1 MKYPRINPRA
11 CIRLIFWSSHINNY
25 IVMNIFRRVKFRTPE
40 SIELEF
46 TLAGI
51 GNRAWALLID
61 YQVLGLT
68 IAMFMLVWTLVS
80 VQLTDFWIS
89 IFGTQTTL
97 WLLAIAFFV
106 LFAIY
111 AGYFVFFE
119 ALWQGQTPGKRFAKI
134 RVIRDDGK
142 PVGLPQAA
150 LRALLRPVD
159 EIFFIG
165 VFLIMLG
172 RNEKRLGDLVAGTIV
187 IQNQLPIASTK
198 IVISEQ
204 AKSFSSQ
211 LLEIAD
217 LSLMLPDDFAVI
229 SEYLRRRRAMSPKA
243 KKSVSLKLTEQV
255 KEIIHL
261 ENIPENITP
270 YVFLEAIYLAY
281 QEKNGQWGSRE

>member
-1 MKYPRINPRA
+1 M
-11 CIRLIFWSSHINNY
+11 H
-25 IVMNIFRRVKFRTPE
+25 IFRRVKFRTPE

-68 IAMFMLVWTLVS
+68 IAVFMVVWTMLS
-80 VQLTDFWIS
+80 TQLTDFWIS

-106 LFAIY
+106 IFAIY

-159 EIFFIG
+159 EILFIG

-172 RNEKRLGDLVAGTIV
+172 SKEKRLGDLVAGTIV
-187 IQNQLPIASTK
+187 IQNQLPIASTT
-198 IVISEQ
+198 IEVSDV
-204 AKSFSSQ
+204 AKSFSSE
-211 LLEIAD
+211 LLQVAD
-217 LSLMLPDDFAVI
+217 LSPMLPDDFAVI
-229 SEYLRRRRAMSPKA
+229 SEYLRRRVAMSAKA
-243 KKSVSLKLTEQV
+243 KGNLSLKLAEQV

-261 ENIPENITP
+261 ENIPPNISSDI
-270 YVFLEAIYLAY
+270 FLEAIYFAY
-281 QEKNGQWGSRE
+281 QEKNGEWGG

>member
-1 MKYPRINPRA
+1 M
-11 CIRLIFWSSHINNY
+11 H
-25 IVMNIFRRVKFRTPE
+25 IFRRVKFRTPE

-68 IAMFMLVWTLVS
+68 IAVFMVVWTMLS
-80 VQLTDFWIS
+80 TQLTDFWIS

-106 LFAIY
+106 IFAIY

-150 LRALLRPVD
+150 LRALLRPGD
-159 EIFFIG
+159 EILFSG

-172 RNEKRLGDLVAGTIV
+172 SKEKRLGDLVAGTIV
-187 IQNQLPIASTK
+187 IQNQ
-198 IVISEQ
+198 
-204 AKSFSSQ
+204 
-211 LLEIAD
+211 
-217 LSLMLPDDFAVI
+217 
-229 SEYLRRRRAMSPKA
+229 
-243 KKSVSLKLTEQV
+243 
-255 KEIIHL
+255 
-261 ENIPENITP
+261 
-270 YVFLEAIYLAY
+270 
-281 QEKNGQWGSRE
+281 

>member
-1 MKYPRINPRA
+1 MP
-11 CIRLIFWSSHINNY
+11 
-25 IVMNIFRRVKFRTPE
+25 IFRRVKFSTPE

-51 GNRAWALLID
+51 GNRTWALLID

-68 IAMFMLVWTLVS
+68 IAVFIIVWTTIS
-80 VQLTDFWIS
+80 IQLTDLWIS
-89 IFGTQTTL
+89 IFGSQTTQ

-106 LFAIY
+106 LFVIY
-111 AGYFVFFE
+111 SGYFVFFE

-159 EIFFIG
+159 DILFIG

-172 RNEKRLGDLVAGTIV
+172 SKEKRLGDIVAGTIV
-187 IQNQLPIASTK
+187 IQNQQPLASST
-198 IVISEQ
+198 IVISEPG
-204 AKSFSSQ
+204 KSYSKE
-211 LLEIAD
+211 LLETAD
-217 LSLMLPDDFAVI
+217 LSQMLPDDFAVI
-229 SEYLRRRRAMSPKA
+229 SEYLRRRVAMSAKA
-243 KKSVSLKLTEQV
+243 KTDLSLKLAKQV

-261 ENIPENITP
+261 ENIPSNTSADI
-270 YVFLEAIYLAY
+270 FLEAIYFAY
-281 QEKNGQWGSRE
+281 QEKNGQWGMGNGE

>member
-1 MKYPRINPRA
+1 M
-11 CIRLIFWSSHINNY
+11 H
-25 IVMNIFRRVKFRTPE
+25 IFRRVKFRTPE

-61 YQVLGLT
+61 YHVLGLT
-68 IAMFMLVWTLVS
+68 IAVFMVVWTMLS

-111 AGYFVFFE
+111 SGYFVFFE

-159 EIFFIG
+159 EILFIG

-172 RNEKRLGDLVAGTIV
+172 GKEKRLGDLVAGTIV
-187 IQNQLPIASTK
+187 IQNQLPIASTIIK
-198 IVISEQ
+198 VSDV
-204 AKSFSSQ
+204 AKSFSSE
-211 LLEIAD
+211 LLQIVD
-217 LSLMLPDDFAVI
+217 FSPILPDDFAVI
-229 SEYLRRRRAMSPKA
+229 SEYLRRRAAMSAKA
-243 KKSVSLKLTEQV
+243 KSILSLKLAEQV

-261 ENIPENITP
+261 ENIPPNISSDI
-270 YVFLEAIYLAY
+270 FLEAIYFAY
-281 QEKNGQWGSRE
+281 QEKNGDIRNWE